1 MPQFKTQKKVDDLV
15 ARVIKKHHKHL
26 SGEKVKALLKS
37 TAVGKK
43 MAEPEAGKKPKVTH
57 VYKLPEW
64 MQFLTGHCFVVQID
78 ENYWAFLKP
87 EIQEA
92 IIDEALC
99 QMGHDEK
106 GPYLIDPDVAIYTGV
121 IERHGYYTEQLQ
133 AMHERLTQ
141 MRLFGPPEEAKKEEA
156 VQ

>member
-1 MPQFKTQKKVDDLV
+1 MPQFNHDEDIDKLV
-15 ARVIKKHHKHL
+15 KRVIRKHHKHL
-26 SGEKVKALLKS
+26 IMGKVKALLKS

-43 MAEPEAGKKPKVTH
+43 MAEQEAGKKPKITH

-64 MQFLTGHCFVVQID
+64 MTFLTGHSFVIQID

-106 GPYLIDPDVAIYTGV
+106 GPYLIDPDVVIYTGV
-121 IERHGYYTEQLQ
+121 IERHGFYTEQLQ
-133 AMHERLTQ
+133 EVRARISQLN
-141 MRLFGPPEEAKKEEA
+141 LFPEGGKKEEA